1 MYTTSVSNPRF
12 PKPETRF
19 FGYFLLPET
28 RFFSTTKPGH
38 LKKTGIAVAFKYYSS
53 NSDQWRLVVKMAVRA
68 AVFHLWLNI
77 SDCRPGC
84 F

>member
-28 RFFSTTKPGH
+28 RFFFNHQTRSF
-38 LKKTGIAVAFKYYSS
+38 KKNWNCCCI
-53 NSDQWRLVVKMAVRA
+53 
-68 AVFHLWLNI
+68 
-77 SDCRPGC
+77 
-84 F
+84 